1 MKYII
6 VIIILLCPNCI
17 IRGQDYN
24 FRNFIDSILERYIL
38 EHPDMEESLIVQC
51 YENEE
56 HYYMDIFIGE
66 IQPSFLSGAEE
77 LRLNDPKLYSMGN
90 SSMDGRFINFDPDVW
105 KMAFHKDGSLCKMF
119 TYKTTP
125 LDTLDDYITNLAR
138 KYLGGYTITKYDKD
152 HVYMFVDS
160 IAEFYKN
167 NDDVDNLIASLLYYQ
182 EDTDKISRATVV
194 INLIV
199 DIDGK
204 SQVSDFVVQ
213 SGDKIIDGT
222 AMRVAKTISETY
234 IFKPASHRGELVRAY
249 FPLTFTKCMFLQN

>member
-1 MKYII
+1 
-6 VIIILLCPNCI
+6 
-17 IRGQDYN
+17 
-24 FRNFIDSILERYIL
+24 
-38 EHPDMEESLIVQC
+38 
-51 YENEE
+51 
-56 HYYMDIFIGE
+56 
-66 IQPSFLSGAEE
+66 
-77 LRLNDPKLYSMGN
+77 
-90 SSMDGRFINFDPDVW
+90 
-105 KMAFHKDGSLCKMF
+105 
-119 TYKTTP
+119 
-125 LDTLDDYITNLAR
+125 
-138 KYLGGYTITKYDKD
+138 
-152 HVYMFVDS
+152 MFVDS

-167 NDDVDNLIASLLYYQ
+167 NDDVDNLTASLLHYQ
-182 EDTDKISRATVV
+182 EGTDKISRATVV

>member
-1 MKYII
+1 MDIYEDYDCMKYYNS
-6 VIIILLCPNCI
+6 L
-17 IRGQDYN
+17 DYELYSGRKV
-24 FRNFIDSILERYIL
+24 F
-38 EHPDMEESLIVQC
+38 
-51 YENEE
+51 
-56 HYYMDIFIGE
+56 FIGE

-167 NDDVDNLIASLLYYQ
+167 NDDVDNLIASLLHYQ